1 MKSNETTNRDSRYRT
16 VLLTVKPS
24 IDNENSKT
32 I

>member
-16 VLLTVKPS
+16 VLLTVQPS